1 MKRIYIVDDSEA
13 IRQKLIGLLAESM
26 QVSVVGQADGAEM
39 ALDGIRE
46 LQPDIV
52 LLDIR
57 LPGKS
62 GLWLLAEIKRN
73 WPDIAV
79 MIMTNYD
86 YPQYRRQ
93 SFEAG
98 ADDFFN
104 KTLDFE
110 RMIHLLVSGQS
121 PGTARRSSGILGRS
135 KRQE

>member
-1 MKRIYIVDDSEA
+1 
-13 IRQKLIGLLAESM
+13 
-26 QVSVVGQADGAEM
+26 
-39 ALDGIRE
+39 
-46 LQPDIV
+46 

-62 GLWLLAEIKRN
+62 GLWLLTEIKKY
-73 WPDIAV
+73 WPIIVV

-104 KTLDFE
+104 KTLDFD
-110 RMIHLLVSGQS
+110 RIIHLLVSEESAEIMRRTGLGGVPRGRP
-121 PGTARRSSGILGRS
+121 PG
-135 KRQE
+135 